1 MADRNEIV
9 GKMEWTISV
18 PILRNSII
26 LKQLGIAIGIPFG
39 ILLLFLLWVQAYYGV
54 GLIAV
59 LFLLTYLLIKI
70 VWGGNYE
77 VGFELD
83 HTGIR
88 SYTLKIQVG
97 KNRIINTLAVVLGLF
112 SGKPAVAG
120 AGLLAQSRQEV
131 SVKWKNIR
139 KVKYLPQKQAVLLR
153 GGFTENIAVFCTPV
167 NYPEVETFIRSVL
180 REGLDIRNT
189 K

>member
-1 MADRNEIV
+1 MTDRNETF
-9 GKMEWTISV
+9 GRMEWTISV
-18 PILRNSII
+18 PILRNAII

-39 ILLLFLLWVQAYYGV
+39 ILLIFLVSVRAYYGV
-54 GLIAV
+54 GLIAI

-83 HTGIR
+83 NTGIR
-88 SYTLKIQVG
+88 SYTLKNQAR

-131 SVKWKNIR
+131 SVKWKNIK
-139 KVKYLPQKQAVLLR
+139 KVKYLPPKQAVLLK

-167 NYPEVETFIRSVL
+167 NYPEVEAFIRSAL
-180 REGLDIRNT
+180 REQQDIRNA

>member
-1 MADRNEIV
+1 MTDRNESF
-9 GKMEWTISV
+9 GRMEWTISV
-18 PILRNSII
+18 PILRNAII

-39 ILLLFLLWVQAYYGV
+39 ILLIFLLSVQAFYGV

-83 HTGIR
+83 NTGIR
-88 SYTLKIQVG
+88 SYTLKNQAR
-97 KNRIINTLAVVLGLF
+97 KNRIINTLAVVLGLL

-120 AGLLAQSRQEV
+120 AGVLAQSRQEV
-131 SVKWKNIR
+131 WVKWNNIR
-139 KVKYLPQKQAVLLR
+139 KVKYLPKKQAVLLR
-153 GGFTENIAVFCTPV
+153 GGFTENIAVFCTPA
-167 NYPEVETFIRSVL
+167 NYPEVEAFIRSVL
-180 REGLDIRNT
+180 HERQDIRNT